1 MRFLRIAAVAFITG
15 LSGAM
20 MPGPLLALVIGQTAA
35 QGFVAVPGL
44 MLGHALLELITV
56 GFIIAGLQVVLQRR
70 AVRGAIGLG
79 GGAALAW
86 MGVDMIRQ
94 ASGLALDLS
103 ASQAAFGWW
112 KLVIAG
118 AAVCAANPYFI
129 GWWATIGAGGLAH
142 LAPET
147 PGEYLTFYLAHE
159 LSDFAWYSVVG
170 LVIISSKLLLQ
181 PAVYSILVLACG
193 VIIVA
198 LAAWFIYTG
207 SRFVF
212 SKHSASE

>member
-20 MPGPLLALVIGQTAA
+20 MPGPMLVLVIGQTSA
-35 QGFVAVPGL
+35 QGLIAVFGVL
-44 MLGHALLELITV
+44 VGHALLELVTV
-56 GFIIAGLQVVLQRR
+56 LLIIAGLQMALQRR
-70 AVRGAIGLG
+70 AVRGAIGLLG
-79 GGAALAW
+79 GLALAW
-86 MGVDMIRQ
+86 MGAEMIRQ
-94 ASGLALDLS
+94 ASAMALDPS
-103 ASQAAFGWW
+103 SSQAAFGWW
-112 KLVIAG
+112 QLVVAG

-142 LAPET
+142 LAPRT

-159 LSDFAWYSVVG
+159 LSDLAWYTAVG

-181 PAVYSILVLACG
+181 PAVYSVLVLTCG
-193 VIIVA
+193 VIILA

-207 SRFVF
+207 ARFALRKPIT
-212 SKHSASE
+212 SS